1 MSTPLAFC
9 SIQAERL
16 VSKFEEL
23 GAVTGDLGLSA
34 VALAKFED
42 TDGTQC
48 GAYTD
53 SAMASRTISAD
64 AKRVGMVSDSR
75 TCRTTFAYG
84 LSMHVLG
91 SWDLVAFIDCVG
103 TCLIKSTSRRMLRPA
118 EPCLQSILA

>member
-1 MSTPLAFC
+1 MFAACYELSQLMTLNQPTP
-9 SIQAERL
+9 QAERL

-42 TDGTQC
+42 SDGTQC

-64 AKRVGMVSDSR
+64 AKRVGTVCISNPVLKTLR
-75 TCRTTFAYG
+75 WYEPKEAIHC
-84 LSMHVLG
+84 LS
-91 SWDLVAFIDCVG
+91 
-103 TCLIKSTSRRMLRPA
+103 K
-118 EPCLQSILA
+118 PCCSSL

>member
-1 MSTPLAFC
+1 MSMPLGFC
-9 SIQAERL
+9 LTQAERL

-64 AKRVGMVSDSR
+64 AKRVGMVSSC
-75 TCRTTFAYG
+75 T
-84 LSMHVLG
+84 
-91 SWDLVAFIDCVG
+91 
-103 TCLIKSTSRRMLRPA
+103 
-118 EPCLQSILA
+118 